1 MFIENTNTTLML
13 DLSAVLRLGIDKN
26 LFMPL
31 TINKQIVYFII
42 YRYRFRAAHDNH
54 HIPKQ
59 N

>member
-1 MFIENTNTTLML
+1 MLIENTNTTLML

-42 YRYRFRAAHDNH
+42 LSL
-54 HIPKQ
+54 
-59 N
+59 